1 MYLYLDGLF
10 VLSLVMSFGILL
22 TQWWK
27 SWKNDS
33 MRRQLEGK
41 RSVVCWVN
49 ATGIGS
55 VSIDLDTKTL
65 IWIDQQEAAEFQ

>member
-1 MYLYLDGLF
+1 
-10 VLSLVMSFGILL
+10 
-22 TQWWK
+22 
-27 SWKNDS
+27 
-33 MRRQLEGK
+33 MRRKLEGK